1 MYVNVAAAPEA
12 EAEGDRDQKQSSLA
26 LSSEAVAVAV
36 DSGINQVKFD
46 YVRTKYPPKHDE
58 SVVIGDGHNLDLDT
72 ANATLPSITVSNS
85 G

>member
-1 MYVNVAAAPEA
+1 MYVNVTAAPEA

-36 DSGINQVKFD
+36 DSGINQVQVD

-58 SVVIGDGHNLDLDT
+58 SVVIHT
-72 ANATLPSITVSNS
+72 RRA
-85 G
+85 